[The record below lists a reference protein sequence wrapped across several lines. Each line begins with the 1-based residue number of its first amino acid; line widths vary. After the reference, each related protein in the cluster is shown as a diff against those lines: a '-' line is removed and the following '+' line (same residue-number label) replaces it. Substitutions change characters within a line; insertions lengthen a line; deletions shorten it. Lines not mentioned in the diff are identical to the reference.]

1 MIDPVSEIDIDCS
14 LFLSVSW
21 SDGIIVTESLVVE
34 WPLIPIVNASG
45 VGLGLGL
52 GLKLLALERN
62 IIMLLLVNSI
72 PR

>member
-45 VGLGLGL
+45 VCAYRRDGVHAPRCLNMFP
-52 GLKLLALERN
+52 AL
-62 IIMLLLVNSI
+62 
-72 PR
+72 P